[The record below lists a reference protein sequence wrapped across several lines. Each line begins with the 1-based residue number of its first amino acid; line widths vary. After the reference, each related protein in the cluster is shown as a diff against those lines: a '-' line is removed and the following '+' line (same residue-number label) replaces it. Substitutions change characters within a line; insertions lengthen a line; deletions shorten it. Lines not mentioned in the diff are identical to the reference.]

1 MALFYPSFQ
10 ALRLADVI
18 FEEIA
23 RRVPGYVGR
32 LGAAWYWRL
41 AGGTVVTF
49 WLDSTVTEER
59 WDVIRAQASN
69 GRAGIFNRADF
80 PFAAYGTLLTSP
92 PYIHDLQGV
101 AAWANR
107 LYFNMGHLIA
117 EAAQWMQ
124 MLQASAIA
132 PQVNPPASFPV
143 LSPLEQELIR
153 YALEHLDGRFD
164 LVRLRE
170 AFRKR
175 VSMRRLQRM
184 AQEWESLGLLTPH
197 PRRVTY
203 ALQVLMEAEASIGT
217 DAETPGG

>member
-1 MALFYPSFQ
+1 MAPLFYPSFQ

-41 AGGTVVTF
+41 AGGTLVTF
-49 WLDSTVTEER
+49 WLDYTVTEER

-69 GRAGIFNRADF
+69 GRAGVFNRADF

-101 AAWANR
+101 AEWSNR

-117 EAAQWMQ
+117 EAAQWLQ

-132 PQVNPPASFPV
+132 PQVSPPASFPT
-143 LSPLEQELIR
+143 LSPLERELVR
-153 YALEHLDGRFD
+153 HALENLDGRFD

-170 AFRKR
+170 AFRGQ
-175 VSMRRLQRM
+175 VSMRRLQRL
-184 AQEWESLGLLTPH
+184 AQEWESLGLLTPR

-203 ALQVLMEAEASIGT
+203 ALRALMEAENGT
-217 DAETPGG
+217 RVNTDGHG